1 MKPER
6 AWAWLIGVSVL
17 LISLPARPAAAHT
30 EGKMQL
36 AAEPAG
42 PYKLTVWTSPEPANV
57 GELHVAMAVVLAEDA
72 SPVFDADVFVELE
85 ALEGAGQKIRAQ
97 ATAEDVANK
106 FLREA
111 IFDLNTAGPYLA
123 TITVNGVDGA
133 TGSASFEIEIV
144 EDSSGLNW
152 PLILLGLMLAMGVAV
167 LIWRVQRARSTP
179 A

>member
-1 MKPER
+1 
-6 AWAWLIGVSVL
+6 
-17 LISLPARPAAAHT
+17 
-30 EGKMQL
+30 MQL
-36 AAEPAG
+36 ASAPAG

-85 ALEGAGQKIRAQ
+85 ALEGAAQKISAQ

-111 IFDLNTAGPYLA
+111 IFDLTTAGPYLA

-144 EDSSGLNW
+144 EDNGLNW
-152 PLILLGLMLAMGVAV
+152 PLILLGLVLAVGVAL